1 MSGQSEVCSSFCL
14 QHALRLISSSSSLPI
29 LGRDHALIC
38 HMFAWEPSGDELMMR
53 LMLLRFPHRQLDAT
67 LDQEDTQMYAKT
79 RSDIQVGSVMEDPPS
94 RADARS
100 EKRFCLPIHAIGGAH
115 LYFVRKVELIMSELH
130 ARARPDSMPQ
140 GRVVSFWA
148 NSSGFLRTAEDICS
162 AELSLNYVAGSITQ
176 FEICVNRLVSCDRAE
191 CQHDL
196 VQLIV
201 RF

>member
-1 MSGQSEVCSSFCL
+1 
-14 QHALRLISSSSSLPI
+14 
-29 LGRDHALIC
+29 
-38 HMFAWEPSGDELMMR
+38 
-53 LMLLRFPHRQLDAT
+53 
-67 LDQEDTQMYAKT
+67 MYAKT

-100 EKRFCLPIHAIGGAH
+100 EKMFRLPIHAIGGAH

-140 GRVVSFWA
+140 GRVATPFWA
-148 NSSGFLRTAEDICS
+148 SSSGFLRTAEEICS
-162 AELSLNYVAGSITQ
+162 DELSLNHGAGSITQ
-176 FEICVNRLVSCDRAE
+176 FELCVNRLVSCDRAE

>member
-1 MSGQSEVCSSFCL
+1 MNLS
-14 QHALRLISSSSSLPI
+14 
-29 LGRDHALIC
+29 
-38 HMFAWEPSGDELMMR
+38 ELMMR
-53 LMLLRFPHRQLDAT
+53 LMLLRFPHRQIDAT

-100 EKRFCLPIHAIGGAH
+100 EKMFRLPIHAIGGAH
-115 LYFVRKVELIMSELH
+115 LYFVRKVELIISELH
-130 ARARPDSMPQ
+130 ARARPDSMSQ

>member
-1 MSGQSEVCSSFCL
+1 L
-14 QHALRLISSSSSLPI
+14 QHVLRLISSSSSSPI
-29 LGRDHALIC
+29 LWRDHALIC
-38 HMFAWEPSGDELMMR
+38 HVFVWEPSGDELMMQ
-53 LMLLRFPHRQLDAT
+53 LMLLRFPHRQIDAT
-67 LDQEDTQMYAKT
+67 LDQEDTQIYAKT
-79 RSDIQVGSVMEDPPS
+79 RSDIQVGSVMEDPSS

-100 EKRFCLPIHAIGGAH
+100 DKVFHLPIHAIGGAH

-140 GRVVSFWA
+140 GRVATPFWA
-148 NSSGFLRTAEDICS
+148 SSSGFLRTAEEICS
-162 AELSLNYVAGSITQ
+162 DELSLNHGAGSITQ
-176 FEICVNRLVSCDRAE
+176 FELCVNRLVSCDRAE